1 MQGMRPGVVTTMPT
15 DYAATATWEGAPRV
29 GDMPVSLDRFQFVLT
44 WPDGTPI
51 DRHTAY
57 TWSARGVLPDH
68 DGVNG
73 RSRYWWESK
82 LQEWWRQRHPE
93 LAEAA

>member
-1 MQGMRPGVVTTMPT
+1 MTKE
-15 DYAATATWEGAPRV
+15 DHAATATWEGAPVR
-29 GDMPVSLDRFQFVLT
+29 GDLPISLDRFILVLKH
-44 WPDGTPI
+44 PDGTPI

-57 TWSARGVLPDH
+57 TWSARDVLPPH

-82 LQEWWRQRHPE
+82 LQRWWYERQEEERE
-93 LAEAA
+93 RLAA